1 MQDVAIPDRKLTV
14 EEFLDWYEHLPP
26 GSGRYELWDG
36 RIREKHGGAGSVN
49 AERTGHARMKAAF
62 FSALQSALEKSKLTG
77 EVLIDG
83 PQVTLEALRR
93 NAEPDVLLYLGDP
106 VDADTLIIPEP
117 VIVCE
122 VLSPS
127 TAQFDMSEK
136 LTGYFQLPSVA
147 HYLIGDPDVPQI
159 IHHRRGPGDTLITRT
174 ITASTEPLL
183 LDPPRLSVDL
193 ARLLPA
199 HEASV

>member
-36 RIREKHGGAGSVN
+36 QIREKHGGAGSMN
-49 AERTGHARMKAAF
+49 AERAKHRQMKAQIYL
-62 FSALQSALEKSKLTG
+62 ALLTA
-77 EVLIDG
+77 VDAAPFAAI
-83 PQVTLEALRR
+83 V
-93 NAEPDVLLYLGDP
+93 EPDGATVRTPTGASFEPDALVYLGQP
-106 VDADTLIIPEP
+106 VEPDTLIIPEP

-136 LTGYFQLPSVA
+136 LTGYFQLPSVT
-147 HYLIGDPDVPQI
+147 HYLIGDPDIPQV
-159 IHHRRGPGDTLITRT
+159 IHHQRGPGDTLITRT
-174 ITASTEPLL
+174 ITTCTEPLK
-183 LDPPRLSVDL
+183 LDPPGLSVDL
-193 ARLLPA
+193 AKLLPA
-199 HEASV
+199 EA

>member
-36 RIREKHGGAGSVN
+36 RTREKHGGAGSTN
-49 AERTGHARMKAAF
+49 AERAKHRQMKAQFYLAL
-62 FSALQSALEKSKLTG
+62 SAAVDAAG
-77 EVLIDG
+77 IAANV
-83 PQVTLEALRR
+83 
-93 NAEPDVLLYLGDP
+93 EPDGATVRTPAGASLEPDALLYLGDP

-199 HEASV
+199 PEASV